1 MATATETKPAQP
13 AKPAKRQ
20 RVEGTLHRSLPA
32 ELTIRTAEEGAA
44 DDGLL
49 RLRLSVSSE
58 EPYLRA
64 SWWDDPWV
72 EVLGHK
78 AGEVDLA
85 RLNGGAAV
93 LANHDRWKAVGNTPL
108 ASIGAVEKA
117 WLTGNRLEAD
127 IVISRRAALEDL
139 RQDIADGLVRNVSI
153 GYQINERTLTK
164 AHKDGKP
171 DEYRVTSWTPFEIS
185 LVDIPADATVG
196 LGRSADQ
203 PEPGTRYRVIDLPPA
218 GATQGVRQM
227 DEDEVI
233 AAEGQQTTTATRSAP
248 APAAR
253 TEPQPAD
260 PLAAERTRMREI
272 RAMGRQFDLPQDFTD
287 AAIDNGTS
295 LDGFR
300 AQVLARARDT
310 GGLRPAESPAIGM
323 SEREVKQYSFCRALL
338 AASDPANAAR
348 LAPFEMECARA
359 AQDKRDSSDVRS
371 KEREAA
377 VTIPVDVLARG
388 IELMP
393 GAGAAAARMLI
404 ARAQRSAAAGSE
416 YYRDL
421 VAGTPTAGGNLVAT
435 ELLGSSFIELLRN
448 AMVLDK
454 LGVTWLRDLN
464 GNLVIPGQ
472 TGGATAYWV
481 GESGAPTESQ
491 QTVGQVPL
499 TPKTVG
505 AFTDYS
511 RRLLLQ
517 SSLDIEAFVRAD
529 LAAIIGQAI
538 QAAAI
543 NGTGQDNQPTGLLN
557 TVGIG
562 SVPGGTNGAAPTYD
576 HMVDLETQVANVN
589 ADVGTLAYLTNSRVR
604 GKLRKTQE
612 FASTNGKAVW
622 TKGRERGI
630 GEVLGYDAVVTN
642 AVPHTLTKGDASGV
656 CSAIAFGNWAD
667 MIIGMW
673 GGLDIMLDPYTG
685 ATSGTKRVVALQ
697 DVDIALRRVAS
708 FAAMK
713 DALTA

>member
-1 MATATETKPAQP
+1 
-13 AKPAKRQ
+13 
-20 RVEGTLHRSLPA
+20 
-32 ELTIRTAEEGAA
+32 
-44 DDGLL
+44 
-49 RLRLSVSSE
+49 
-58 EPYLRA
+58 
-64 SWWDDPWV
+64 
-72 EVLGHK
+72 
-78 AGEVDLA
+78 
-85 RLNGGAAV
+85 
-93 LANHDRWKAVGNTPL
+93 
-108 ASIGAVEKA
+108 
-117 WLTGNRLEAD
+117 
-127 IVISRRAALEDL
+127 
-139 RQDIADGLVRNVSI
+139 
-153 GYQINERTLTK
+153 
-164 AHKDGKP
+164 
-171 DEYRVTSWTPFEIS
+171 
-185 LVDIPADATVG
+185 
-196 LGRSADQ
+196 
-203 PEPGTRYRVIDLPPA
+203 
-218 GATQGVRQM
+218 M
-227 DEDEVI
+227 DEDEVN
-233 AAEGQQTTTATRSAP
+233 AAEGQQTTTATRSASQP
-248 APAAR
+248 ATR
-253 TEPQPAD
+253 TEPQQQPD
-260 PLAAERTRMREI
+260 PLAAERQRMREI
-272 RAMGRQFDLPQDFTD
+272 RAMGRQFDLPADFVD
-287 AAIDNGTS
+287 GAIDNGTS

-310 GGLRPAESPAIGM
+310 GGLRPAESPDIGM

-338 AASDPANAAR
+338 AAADPANAAK
-348 LAPFEMECARA
+348 LAPFEMECGRA
-359 AQDKRDSSDVRS
+359 AQAKRDGGDVRG

-377 VTIPVDVLARG
+377 VTIPIDVLARG

-393 GAGAAAARMLI
+393 GASAAAARMLTQ
-404 ARAQRSAAAGSE
+404 RAQLGANH
-416 YYRDL
+416 YRDL
-421 VAGTPTAGGNLVAT
+421 VAGTPTAGGNLIAT

-491 QTVGQVPL
+491 QTIGQVPL

-517 SSLDIEAFVRAD
+517 SSLDVEAFVRAD

-543 NGTGQDNQPTGLLN
+543 NGSGADNQPTGLLN

-562 SVPGGTNGAAPTYD
+562 AVADVGGNGSAPDYD
-576 HMVDLETQVANVN
+576 DMVDLETAVANVN
-589 ADVGTLAYLTNSRVR
+589 ADVGTLAYLGNSRVR

-612 FASTNGKAVW
+612 FSGTNGKAIW
-622 TKGRERGI
+622 SKGRERGI
-630 GEVLGYDAVVTN
+630 GDVLGYDAVVTN
-642 AVPHTLTKGDASGV
+642 AMPHTLTAGTANGI

-667 MIIGMW
+667 MLIGMW

-708 FAAMK
+708 FAVKK